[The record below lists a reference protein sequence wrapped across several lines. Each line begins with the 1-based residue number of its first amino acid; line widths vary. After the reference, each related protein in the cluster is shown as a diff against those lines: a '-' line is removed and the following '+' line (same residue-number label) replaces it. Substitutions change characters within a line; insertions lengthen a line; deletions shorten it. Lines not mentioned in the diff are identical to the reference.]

1 MRCAGYE
8 RTKVSVDSD
17 PAQVRPRQ
25 DRTTRLADF
34 QREITAKDYPFMRP
48 GIEPKPWRSKL
59 MEVIDPFNNQ
69 LRFDE
74 RPRSPQDAG

>member
-1 MRCAGYE
+1 
-8 RTKVSVDSD
+8 
-17 PAQVRPRQ
+17 
-25 DRTTRLADF
+25 
-34 QREITAKDYPFMRP
+34 MRP